1 MQKSVITVQKS
12 VITAQKSVMSRNQE
26 VKILEHFPKSHVIT
40 RVRMWFWNMFMW
52 NFCKWLWNRK
62 IDEDNEPI
70 VYTADSLFLTCN

>member
-40 RVRMWFWNMFMW
+40 RVRM
-52 NFCKWLWNRK
+52 
-62 IDEDNEPI
+62 
-70 VYTADSLFLTCN
+70 